1 MDYPSHWNPGE
12 YGVPDTYIGAY
23 DIVYRSLKDWRK
35 DVKGTNCVVVPWL
48 QDENYKGRYTADK
61 VRQQI
66 KGARDNGIQ
75 GWLMWSA
82 VAKYTAAAYSNDAK
96 PVI

>member
-1 MDYPSHWNPGE
+1 
-12 YGVPDTYIGAY
+12 
-23 DIVYRSLKDWRK
+23 
-35 DVKGTNCVVVPWL
+35 
-48 QDENYKGRYTADK
+48 

-82 VAKYTAAAYSNDAK
+82 VAKYTAAAYSTDAK
-96 PVI
+96 PVL